1 MNATALAMSGPRL
14 IGFAVRNQKAPEQ
27 DLRSRDRVRI
37 SACAVSHA
45 RINEERAMRRR
56 KLKWLWARLKEIAS
70 MDLDR
75 EELADAIAR
84 MARLALLIGAAQRHA
99 DAVAA
104 TRLRADPPAGRR
116 TRATWARFRSTSLAA
131 PQNAPSGLPRR
142 KSSRLEPPQHVVDE
156 QHERNRYGQRVK
168 GGTVF
173 RFHEL
178 SGWPASPPI
187 PRAWLAN
194 MGRSRR

>member
-1 MNATALAMSGPRL
+1 MNATALAMSGPRP

-116 TRATWARFRSTSLAA
+116 TRARRPWARFRSTSLAA
-131 PQNAPSGLPRR
+131 PPERAQRAP
-142 KSSRLEPPQHVVDE
+142 QAQE
-156 QHERNRYGQRVK
+156 Q
-168 GGTVF
+168 
-173 RFHEL
+173 
-178 SGWPASPPI
+178 PA
-187 PRAWLAN
+187 RAAATC
-194 MGRSRR
+194 R